1 MTRCRA
7 IRHSPQDSLRD
18 LVSEAAANDGSRGHR
33 NLTHVYTRMC
43 NAHLRSLKSKVAR
56 EITCRMDV
64 EARFPARDP
73 FAIKD
78 MKN

>member
-7 IRHSPQDSLRD
+7 IRHVPQDSLRE
-18 LVSEAAANDGSRGHR
+18 LVSEAAADDGGREHR
-33 NLTHVYTRMC
+33 NLTHDYTRMC
-43 NAHLRSLKSKVAR
+43 NAHLRSLESKVAR
-56 EITCRMDV
+56 EIAWRMDV